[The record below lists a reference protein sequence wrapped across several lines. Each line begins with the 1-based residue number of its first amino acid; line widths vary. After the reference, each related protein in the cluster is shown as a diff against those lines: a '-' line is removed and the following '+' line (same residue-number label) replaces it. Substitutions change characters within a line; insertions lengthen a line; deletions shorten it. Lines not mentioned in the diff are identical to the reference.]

1 MNCKINVF
9 GQIELFRIVD
19 KFSFESEKFSQVLFK
34 LQTVSHKS
42 HATDKKL
49 ANKFQILQISK
60 RSNIYKSYFSRV
72 RHKFCRFFPRV
83 SVISF
88 CHPSNTSNCCALRS
102 ILCNLD
108 QRCIVHASWIVAEL
122 FGSGYPALGTR

>member
-49 ANKFQILQISK
+49 ANKFQISK
-60 RSNIYKSYFSRV
+60 RSNVTSRALDINFVVFSLAYPSFHFAIHPIR
-72 RHKFCRFFPRV
+72 RTAALLDRFY
-83 SVISF
+83 VIS
-88 CHPSNTSNCCALRS
+88 TSVVSFMHR
-102 ILCNLD
+102 
-108 QRCIVHASWIVAEL
+108 
-122 FGSGYPALGTR
+122 G

>member
-60 RSNIYKSYFSRV
+60 RSNVTSRALDINFVVFSL
-72 RHKFCRFFPRV
+72 RV